1 MESCDQ
7 VSLEEF
13 DTENLSDICQ
23 SLQKSSLQFA
33 QEFESTYQQFKL
45 FRKKVKDESA
55 ALDEMPLKPRA
66 HTRKWLEQHGLG
78 QEITFT
84 VFFEALLNELATEK
98 RLDLTT
104 RTVIP
109 TKEIASLYRI
119 PQDTAISV
127 FDLLERTPVLFH

>member
-1 MESCDQ
+1 METCDTT
-7 VSLEEF
+7 SLEEY
-13 DTENLSDICQ
+13 DTENLSDICR

-66 HTRKWLEQHGLG
+66 ATRKWLETHGIMT
-78 QEITFT
+78 EVSFT
-84 VFFEALLNELATEK
+84 RFFETLLNQLAAEK
-98 RLDLTT
+98 RLDLTS

-109 TKEIASLYRI
+109 TRDIAALYQI
-119 PQDTAISV
+119 PVETPISV

>member
-66 HTRKWLEQHGLG
+66 HTRKWLEAHGLC
-78 QEITFT
+78 QEISFT
-84 VFFEALLNELATEK
+84 RFFETVLNELASEK

-104 RTVIP
+104 RSLIP
-109 TKEIASLYRI
+109 TKDIASLYRI
-119 PQDTAISV
+119 PQDTPISV

>member
-66 HTRKWLEQHGLG
+66 HTRKWLERHGLS

-104 RTVIP
+104 RTLIP